1 MASSDDDGNSSSD
14 DDLLLASPVF
24 NKSKR
29 RVAAPV
35 DRGAARVEKNKLDF
49 LQSCLQGSDARTD
62 VQRRLNEIDEEF
74 GLRDTAAV
82 AGNKEEEKKDEEADD
97 NNGGEG
103 VSMNVNNGK
112 LTPKCTNDS
121 STTSNSKESI
131 AESSQHPSSSH
142 NELATKKK
150 QEEEAY
156 WAKINSFVETNASS
170 ASTSKRT
177 HSARRKL
184 NDAISGLTGYASSD
198 DEGGGNG
205 HNENDD
211 ITDDEGGR
219 WRDGYCGMTRER
231 LRSEAEAKSRGSS
244 SHIGL
249 RKMFTYPTPLLTNSP
264 RDVLSSTATTT
275 TTTGKMDNF
284 QTRQE
289 AYYEIKSIIVT
300 LHNSHCTPQT
310 PSDKVLRKLFID
322 PFVQIMKQR
331 NDDTKWDNIHNFLLN
346 NPILLGRYGIVLPK
360 VFCLWLWKMAISS
373 YTVGRHLS
381 TTCYNMI
388 RKFLSQQ
395 MDELEEKALVND
407 TITTIPLS
415 SLSFRVDMTFLH
427 NYYMNDLISCLVN
440 DYGLWL
446 DDGPMPPTIHDTKEE
461 LTNNDNTTTSNNEK
475 KNNNDRF
482 SRVDVGTLKNIVI
495 LWSVLLDRNL
505 IRIQDTNDDDEDKN
519 NESLLFGKDAS
530 RLLVAFARVSLD
542 PSFNDAD
549 MKYDTC
555 GEPLIAVIHK
565 LMSSLIMTATRQ
577 IMKRYA
583 KNDGCK
589 HVEQWMNYTSD
600 LLVTAC
606 SNLEAGDDGTA
617 DCDDERGD
625 LVLAMSVVRMCSYN
639 TVDIGFS
646 IDIAAMKMK
655 FAEKALYKCLRDMVD
670 CEEKVTARNNPF
682 VDVNLHRAIHAL
694 LTAEIAF
701 EYIHEESESMMQ
713 SHPHFLASVL
723 IAGECA
729 MIGASVYWRFWN
741 DSQSE
746 DELGMQQLTDESDT
760 VYEILSNIEDLCD
773 ELKKE
778 CRAVIAYPH
787 LRRTKEYLTRLAKEF
802 GALKGMSSKDKGKK
816 RRGQGSL
823 DDYFSSQQAMSQSDP
838 FVESQDS

>member
-1 MASSDDDGNSSSD
+1 MDSSDDGNSSSD
-14 DDLLLASPVF
+14 DELLLASPVF

-29 RVAAPV
+29 RVIPV
-35 DRGAARVEKNKLDF
+35 DRGAARIEKNKLDF

-74 GLRDTAAV
+74 GLRDTTAAV
-82 AGNKEEEKKDEEADD
+82 ASNKEEEKKEEEADD
-97 NNGGEG
+97 NNGEG

-121 STTSNSKESI
+121 TTSNSKESNDQ
-131 AESSQHPSSSH
+131 SSQRPSSSH

-156 WAKINSFVETNASS
+156 WAKIDTFVETNASS
-170 ASTSKRT
+170 ASISRKT

-219 WRDGYCGMTRER
+219 WRDGCCGMTRER

-249 RKMFTYPTPLLTNSP
+249 RKMFFSPPILFNTP
-264 RDVLSSTATTT
+264 RDHLSPPDTTA

-289 AYYEIKSIIVT
+289 AYNELKSIIVT

-310 PSDKVLRKLFID
+310 PSEKVLRKLFID
-322 PFVQIMKQR
+322 PFAQIMKQHT
-331 NDDTKWDNIHNFLLN
+331 DDIKWDNIHNLLLN
-346 NPILLGRYGIVLPK
+346 NPLLLGRYGIVLPQ
-360 VFCLWLWKMAISS
+360 VFCHWLWKMACSS
-373 YTVGRHLS
+373 FDTVGRHIS
-381 TTCYNMI
+381 TTCCNMI
-388 RKFLSQQ
+388 RKFLSKR
-395 MDELEEKALVND
+395 MDELEEKVVYDD
-407 TITTIPLS
+407 TTTILPPS
-415 SLSFRVDMTFLH
+415 SLTFCVDMSFLD
-427 NYYMNDLISCLVN
+427 NYYMNDLISCLVKN
-440 DYGLWL
+440 YGLWL
-446 DDGPMPPTIHDTKEE
+446 DDGPMPTIHETNDK
-461 LTNNDNTTTSNNEK
+461 LTNNDNTTTTINNKK
-475 KNNNDRF
+475 KNNSERF
-482 SRVDVGTLKNIVI
+482 IRVDVCTLKNIFI

-505 IRIQDTNDDDEDKN
+505 IRIQDTDDKEDEN
-519 NESLLFGKDAS
+519 NVLLFGKDAS

-542 PSFNDAD
+542 PSFNDAN
-549 MKYDTC
+549 MKYDTF

-565 LMSSLIMTATRQ
+565 LMSSLIMSATYQ
-577 IMKRYA
+577 IMKQFIN
-583 KNDGCK
+583 NDGGK
-589 HVEQWMNYTSD
+589 HVEQWMGYTSD
-600 LLVTAC
+600 LLVKAC
-606 SNLEAGDDGTA
+606 SNLKAGDDGATY
-617 DCDDERGD
+617 CDDKHGE
-625 LVLAMSVVRMCSYN
+625 LALAMSVVRMCSYN
-639 TVDIGFS
+639 TVDTGFS

-655 FAEKALYKCLRDMVD
+655 FAEKALHKCLFLADID
-670 CEEKVTARNNPF
+670 WEEKVAARNNPS
-682 VDVNLHRAIHAL
+682 VDVNLHLAIHAL

-746 DELGMQQLTDESDT
+746 DELGMQQLTEESDT
-760 VYEILSNIEDLCD
+760 VYEIVSNIEDLCD

-802 GALKGMSSKDKGKK
+802 GALKGRSSKDKGVK
-816 RRGQGSL
+816 RRGQCIL
-823 DDYFSSQQAMSQSDP
+823 DNYFSSRRSDP
-838 FVESQDS
+838 FTESQDS